1 MPICKPSTRTPR
13 DPRNF
18 GWREEAFWNAEA
30 AERQA
35 AQVPPFGRLAA
46 NISAPEA
53 ERAFDLGNH
62 LLRNAGPLQ
71 AVGAQI
77 FGPAPAP
84 IARAIPLSRA
94 HADKAEKSAPLQRLG
109 AMDCAHNV
117 KGRLRLSVDIDPQS
131 FLWPS

>member
-1 MPICKPSTRTPR
+1 LQTYQPEHPVIRAIL
-13 DPRNF
+13 
-18 GWREEAFWNAEA
+18 GGEEEAFWNAEA

-46 NISAPEA
+46 IIISAPEA

-71 AVGAQI
+71 AIGAQI

-84 IARAIPLSRA
+84 IARVRSRFRVRMLI
-94 HADKAEKSAPLQRLG
+94 KAEKSTPLQRALVQWI
-109 AMDCAHNV
+109 APITL
-117 KGRLRLSVDIDPQS
+117 KGDLRLSVDIDPQS
-131 FLWPS
+131 FL

>member
-1 MPICKPSTRTPR
+1 MIRAIL
-13 DPRNF
+13 
-18 GWREEAFWNAEA
+18 GGEEEAFWNAEA

-46 NISAPEA
+46 IIISAPEA

-71 AVGAQI
+71 AIGAQI
-77 FGPAPAP
+77 FDPHLHHCACA
-84 IARAIPLSRA
+84 IALSRA
-94 HADKAEKSAPLQRLG
+94 YVDQGGKISAAATRLG

-117 KGRLRLSVDIDPQS
+117 KRRFAPSVDIDPQS
-131 FLWPS
+131 FL